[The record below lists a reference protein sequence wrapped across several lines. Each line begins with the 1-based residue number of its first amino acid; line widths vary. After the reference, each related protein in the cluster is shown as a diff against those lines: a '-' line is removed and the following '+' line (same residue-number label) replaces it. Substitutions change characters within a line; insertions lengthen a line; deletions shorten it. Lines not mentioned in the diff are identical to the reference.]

1 MSLKDLQAEL
11 LQDHKDQYEALVQ
24 IAYLSEKHK
33 WKDIFDLTIKKAASH
48 KLMIDYLEKEIQP

>member
-48 KLMIDYLEKEIQP
+48 KLMIDYL